1 MQIFKTKIPLFSF
14 VSQVSQLNQMDL
26 GHMGITLVGHQR
38 KMLQSIDGVRA
49 QLFAAHENS
58 HNNDVMNG
66 LLNMDNVNNVPMT
79 SHMSSST
86 IPPPPQGQG
95 WLV

>member
-1 MQIFKTKIPLFSF
+1 
-14 VSQVSQLNQMDL
+14 
-26 GHMGITLVGHQR
+26 MGITLVGHQR